1 MAKVQAR
8 KKQTN
13 RASYRKEIGIP
24 KNMVLGFYGRLL
36 VIGHCKA
43 YCDLHK
49 CYLIGR
55 DIAER
60 KCNKKKCKYKKELG
74 KHKDIIGSDKE

>member
-1 MAKVQAR
+1 
-8 KKQTN
+8 
-13 RASYRKEIGIP
+13 
-24 KNMVLGFYGRLL
+24 MVLGFYGRLL

-74 KHKDIIGSDKE
+74 KYKEVSMFFPGGCSIGARPILIIRVMK

>member
-1 MAKVQAR
+1 MKIQAR
-8 KKQTN
+8 KNKSKKP
-13 RASYRKEIGIP
+13 SYRKEIRVP
-24 KNMVLGFYGRLL
+24 TNMVLGFYGRL
-36 VIGHCKA
+36 IQKGHCKA

-60 KCNKKKCKYKKELG
+60 KCNKKKCIHKKQLG
-74 KHKDIIGSDKE
+74 KHKEVEEY